1 MSSQV
6 RSATYTRCGR
16 RVILMR
22 AKSRVLNRPDGTQT
36 LGRAYEGRC
45 ACHTQRSLCFSSQ
58 LRVRAV
64 PKW

>member
-22 AKSRVLNRPDGTQT
+22 AKSRVLNRPNGTQT
-36 LGRAYEGRC
+36 LGRAYEGPLC
-45 ACHTQRSLCFSSQ
+45 MPHT
-58 LRVRAV
+58 AV
-64 PKW
+64 PLFFQSAPRSRGA